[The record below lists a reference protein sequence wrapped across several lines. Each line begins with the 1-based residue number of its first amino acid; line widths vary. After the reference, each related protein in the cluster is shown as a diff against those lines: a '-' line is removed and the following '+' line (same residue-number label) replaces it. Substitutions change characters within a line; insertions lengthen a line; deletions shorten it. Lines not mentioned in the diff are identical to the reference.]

1 MRRGLM
7 SWSPEEMPAA
17 QLDARVRQ
25 VQALMNEHGWAAT
38 LIYTSI
44 ACPGA
49 VHWLTH
55 FTPYWSEAMLVV
67 LPTGAPVMLASLSKR
82 VHPWMREVAHLGE
95 LIATPRLGEGTAR
108 LLTER
113 TPAQSCIAVLDFD
126 ALPFSVA
133 APLTR
138 GYAANRWANASMPF
152 QRLRT
157 GTDAHELA
165 LIERADAIARS
176 ALQNVPSHA
185 ATAAELGGAIEA
197 HARLAGAEDLIQR
210 IAPDLS
216 HPGSL
221 QRIDGPQA
229 LGTCYAVEV
238 SLAYKGAW
246 VRRVR
251 NVTRLSTPQ
260 SLEVDKQW
268 ARADAWWAQSIASL
282 GADAAA
288 HARSD
293 PPGMLQ
299 RWTLEGPGNAL
310 PLQSVDSAPQPPAA
324 SASRA
329 PWAVLSAH
337 LRLDGIDWFG
347 AAPIRWHEYRYS
359 PFGNASSLPA

>member
-1 MRRGLM
+1 
-7 SWSPEEMPAA
+7 
-17 QLDARVRQ
+17 
-25 VQALMNEHGWAAT
+25 
-38 LIYTSI
+38 
-44 ACPGA
+44 
-49 VHWLTH
+49 
-55 FTPYWSEAMLVV
+55 
-67 LPTGAPVMLASLSKR
+67 
-82 VHPWMREVAHLGE
+82 
-95 LIATPRLGEGTAR
+95 
-108 LLTER
+108 
-113 TPAQSCIAVLDFD
+113 
-126 ALPFSVA
+126 
-133 APLTR
+133 
-138 GYAANRWANASMPF
+138 MPF